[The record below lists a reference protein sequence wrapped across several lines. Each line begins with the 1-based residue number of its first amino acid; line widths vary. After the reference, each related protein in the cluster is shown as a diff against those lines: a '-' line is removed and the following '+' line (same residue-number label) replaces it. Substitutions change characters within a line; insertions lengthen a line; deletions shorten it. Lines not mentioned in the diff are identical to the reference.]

1 MNEFEDKLNA
11 LLNDPGQM
19 ERFASFA
26 RSVMGGDAQEAQA
39 PDIDPGLMKR
49 ISGMISGEGGK
60 GGNERKLLDA
70 MRPYLS
76 QKRRDKMDK
85 ALKIARL
92 ASLAALAAENEGGSD
107 GNV

>member
-1 MNEFEDKLNA
+1 MDEFNNKLNA

-26 RSVMGGDAQEAQA
+26 KSVMGGDEAGQSLKEA
-39 PDIDPGLMKR
+39 DPGIMKK
-49 ISGMISGEGGK
+49 ISGIMSADNGK
-60 GGNERKLLDA
+60 SANERRLLEA

-92 ASLAALAAENEGGSD
+92 ASLAALAEESGGD
-107 GNV
+107 GDV